1 MERKYWYLLGLVA
14 IIVICVVPF
23 IVNPD
28 AEFGGADD
36 AAGELVEDTGYEP
49 WFESIIGDLPSE
61 TESMLFAL
69 QAAIGALIIGFVL
82 GRISKKSPTEKSE
95 RRLLKQTTEGRS
107 ANAQSQHRRNCLQLP
122 NA

>member
-95 RRLLKQTTEGRS
+95 RASVKTDD
-107 ANAQSQHRRNCLQLP
+107 
-122 NA
+122 